1 MDRTQ
6 TRRVRVGRVEIGGGA
21 PVSVQSMT
29 ITDTRDVDAT
39 LAQIYQLA
47 AEGCEIARVAVPDPQ
62 AAAALGEIKPRS
74 PLPIVADIH
83 FDHRLALQA
92 LEAGIDKLRIN
103 PGNIGS
109 RERTRIVAR
118 EAKARGVPIR
128 IGANIGSLSK
138 ATLRKFGRPTAE
150 ALVESALDDVRVL
163 EDLDFHDI
171 VISVKASEVPM
182 MIDAYTMI
190 SERTPYPLHVGVT
203 EAGTAWAGGLKSAV
217 GIGTVLARGIGNT
230 IRVSLAADPVEEV
243 RAAYEILK
251 SLGLRTRGVQF
262 VACPSCGRAEVDII
276 QIAQEVER
284 RLRGIPAAVKVAVM
298 GCAVNGPGEARMAD
312 LGIACGR
319 GMGLIFQDGKIVA
332 SLPEDQLIDG
342 LMEHVWKIARE
353 RYGVSPDAAAPETD
367 APAVTVGS
375 GRPSS

>member
-1 MDRTQ
+1 MSGDLHRASTRT
-6 TRRVRVGRVEIGGGA
+6 VRVGKVPIGGGA

-29 ITDTRDVDAT
+29 ITDTRDIEGT
-39 LAQIYQLA
+39 LSQIYQLA
-47 AEGCEIARVAVPDPQ
+47 AEGCEIIRLAVPDVE
-62 AAAALGEIKPRS
+62 AAAALATIKPRS
-74 PLPIVADIH
+74 PLPVVADIH
-83 FDHRLALQA
+83 FDHRLALRA
-92 LEAGIDKLRIN
+92 LEAGVDKLRIN

-109 RERTRIVAR
+109 RERTRVVAR

-138 ATLRKFGRPTAE
+138 ATLRRFGHPCAE
-150 ALVESALDDVRVL
+150 ALVESALEDVRVL

-171 VISVKASEVPM
+171 VISVKASEVVM
-182 MIDAYTMI
+182 MIDAYAMI
-190 SERTPYPLHVGVT
+190 AERVRYPLHLGVT
-203 EAGTAWAGGLKSAV
+203 EAGTTWVGGLKSAV
-217 GIGTVLARGIGNT
+217 GIGTVLARGIGDT
-230 IRVSLAADPVEEV
+230 IRVSLAAEPVEEV

-284 RLRGIPAAVKVAVM
+284 RLRHVPAPVKVAVM

-319 GMGLIFQDGKIVA
+319 GMGLIFQDGRIVA
-332 SLPEDQLIDG
+332 SLPEERLIDA
-342 LMEHVWKIARE
+342 LMEHVWWVARE
-353 RYGVSPDAAAPETD
+353 RYGVTDVPSDAVP
-367 APAVTVGS
+367 VG
-375 GRPSS
+375 GPP